1 MNFNIGIYNTFNKS
15 SWSRDPIFGK
25 IGQRSRLQGHIMYV
39 AKICLNSAQG
49 GPISY
54 VLGR

>member
-1 MNFNIGIYNTFNKS
+1 
-15 SWSRDPIFGK
+15 
-25 IGQRSRLQGHIMYV
+25 MYV

-54 VLGR
+54 VLGRWYYDDSPTSVAQDGCHLNTGWI